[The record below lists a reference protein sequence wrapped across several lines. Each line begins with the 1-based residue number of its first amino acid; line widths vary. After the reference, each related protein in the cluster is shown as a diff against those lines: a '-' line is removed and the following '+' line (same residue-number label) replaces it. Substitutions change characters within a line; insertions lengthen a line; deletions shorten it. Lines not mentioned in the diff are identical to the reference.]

1 MRGIAIS
8 AALLF
13 TQLTVFGRAARAQE
27 TTPSG
32 LSVGAGLESFLDG
45 SVTDTAGGQ
54 SLHDETADLALGLLA
69 NVGDFAFGAAVGWTP
84 DIFGDGRLLVGG
96 RAGWQP
102 TFGTT
107 RAQLLVESGLHRF
120 TNVGG
125 GLFWSST
132 PDAVSTQYVG
142 AQLGLTRSLARG
154 GGFEY
159 GLALFVRQD
168 LDQQTVL
175 RSGGNFL
182 GGPAPPPTE
191 LTVGGTMVGARLTL
205 GFRLERAR
213 SID

>member
-8 AALLF
+8 EAFLF
-13 TQLTVFGRAARAQE
+13 TQLTLFGWAAQAQE
-27 TTPSG
+27 TTRSG
-32 LSVGAGLESFLDG
+32 VSVGAGLESFIDG
-45 SVTDTAGGQ
+45 SVTDAAGQ
-54 SLHDETADLALGLLA
+54 RLHDESADLELGLLA
-69 NVGDFAFGAAVGWTP
+69 NVGDIAFGAAAGWTP

-107 RAQLLVESGLHRF
+107 RVQLLVESGIHRF
-120 TNVGG
+120 TDVGG

-132 PDAVSTQYVG
+132 PGVVSTQYVG
-142 AQLGLTRSLARG
+142 ARLGLTRALVDGAR
-154 GGFEY
+154 FEY

-175 RSGGNFL
+175 RSGGDFL

-191 LTVGGTMVGARLTL
+191 LTVGGTMVGATLTL